1 MLGPHI
7 ISTFAERFSVQVR
20 LARAVERGGDLLD
33 IYVGADE
40 DVIKEEDFPLL
51 RLQDLSPL
59 AIHGLNKRL
68 TKDE

>member
-1 MLGPHI
+1 MPEPQKL
-7 ISTFAERFSVQVR
+7 TALAERVLLDLFSMR
-20 LARAVERGGDLLD
+20 DLLD
-33 IYVGADE
+33 IYVGTDE
-40 DVIKEEDFPLL
+40 YIIEEEHLSLL

>member
-1 MLGPHI
+1 MLEPQKL
-7 ISTFAERFSVQVR
+7 TALAERILPDLFSM
-20 LARAVERGGDLLD
+20 GDLLD
-33 IYVGADE
+33 IYVGTDE
-40 DVIKEEDFPLL
+40 YIIEEEHLSLL